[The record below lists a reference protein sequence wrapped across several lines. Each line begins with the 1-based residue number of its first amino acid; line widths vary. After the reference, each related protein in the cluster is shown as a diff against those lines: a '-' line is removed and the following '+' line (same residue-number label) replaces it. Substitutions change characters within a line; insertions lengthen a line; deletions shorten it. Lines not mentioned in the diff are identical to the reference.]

1 MRLKILNIIIS
12 VSILVFS
19 SIYFI
24 TTQNYI
30 YFVFIILAAIML
42 GICLAVAKKYWSVTK
57 DAYREVKQYN
67 DLNRVRI
74 EYVLD
79 QAEQVLEESIKL
91 RNELQSKQS
100 ESKKH
105 LKEVIDLHNELQN
118 SQSKCKEYEEELK
131 NKIQTYGNR
140 SKRNT
145 RKSDRNQRRIT
156 ENNK

>member
-30 YFVFIILAAIML
+30 YFVFVILAAIML

-100 ESKKH
+100 ESKKTF
-105 LKEVIDLHNELQN
+105 K
-118 SQSKCKEYEEELK
+118 
-131 NKIQTYGNR
+131 R
-140 SKRNT
+140 SN
-145 RKSDRNQRRIT
+145 
-156 ENNK
+156 

>member
-30 YFVFIILAAIML
+30 YFVFVILAAIML

-57 DAYREVKQYN
+57 DAYYEVKQYN

-74 EYVLD
+74 KYVLD

-131 NKIQTYGNR
+131 NKIQTYENR

>member
-1 MRLKILNIIIS
+1 MRLKFLNIIVS

-24 TTQNYI
+24 KTQNYI
-30 YFVFIILAAIML
+30 YFVFVILAAIIL

-57 DAYREVKQYN
+57 DAYNEVKQHD
-67 DLNRVRI
+67 DLNRVHI

-79 QAEQVLEESIKL
+79 QAEQVLEEACRL
-91 RNELQSKQS
+91 RIELQHSKTRCEKYEQD
-100 ESKKH
+100 
-105 LKEVIDLHNELQN
+105 LKI
-118 SQSKCKEYEEELK
+118 
-131 NKIQTYGNR
+131 KIQTYGNK